1 MGKLGNVLFWL
12 AVIVVHYFT
21 VCAFIFIADGSGF
34 FIEILQTHDYIIHEP
49 QRQIAHYITQFPLV
63 WALYWGVTNF
73 KLLVLLFALGHCLH
87 VWIVL
92 ALVYWIAGKKQI
104 SVIAAIPLL
113 LLLVC
118 AGFLIGQAFVAAS
131 YTIVVAFGLLHWQT
145 ITLPKKVVIALVAL
159 LSFNVY
165 EGAFL
170 NFAALT
176 AISVYSFTITKTN
189 KERLS
194 RFLQIGLVVIIAS
207 YGSFMGF
214 RAVLAPLNASG
225 QQTIA
230 ESDLEYAAFL
240 TLGIAAYWFVIRVF
254 AINWVIISI
263 LILGSCCLLW
273 FIPET
278 VMEAYTNRLLILLIP
293 TSLIIT
299 EWAVAVLKPYFRWN
313 TVNYGKPLVFML
325 LGLLMLRTIPT
336 YNHQYQVA
344 EFCHNRKGVLQHNE
358 VYQLYYPNYELW
370 WTNIYTSIIYQ
381 GFVYGEVNSIAGNP
395 TKCDFCY
402 NVEDYKTYP
411 DLREYGI
418 EYHKSLVP

>member
-21 VCAFIFIADGSGF
+21 VCSFIFLADGSGF

-49 QRQIAHYITQFPLV
+49 QRQTAHYITQFPLV
-63 WALYWGVTNF
+63 WALNLGVTNF
-73 KLLVLLFALGHCLH
+73 VLLVLLFTLGHCFH
-87 VWIVL
+87 VWVSL
-92 ALVYWIAGKKQI
+92 ALVYWIAGKKNI
-104 SVIAAIPLL
+104 TKIAAIPMV

-131 YTIVVAFGLLHWQT
+131 YTIVLALGLLHWQS
-145 ITLPKKVVIALVAL
+145 ISIPKKVVITLVAL
-159 LSFNVY
+159 LSFNIY

-170 NFAALT
+170 NFAALL
-176 AISVYSFTITKTN
+176 AIAVYSFTIGKPN
-189 KERLS
+189 KDWLS
-194 RFLQIGLVVIIAS
+194 KFLQIGLVIVIAS

-230 ESDLEYAAFL
+230 ESDLDYAAFL

-254 AINWVIISI
+254 AINWVIAAI
-263 LILGSCCLLW
+263 LILGSCSLMW

-278 VMEAYTNRLLILLIP
+278 VFNAYNNRLLILLIP
-293 TSLIIT
+293 TSLVLV
-299 EWAVAVLKPYFRWN
+299 EWTVGVLKPYIRWN
-313 TVNYGKPLVFML
+313 TVNYEKPLVLML
-325 LGLLMLRTIPT
+325 LALLIVRTVFT
-336 YNHQYQVA
+336 LNHQYKVA
-344 EFCHNRKGVLQHNE
+344 EFCHNHRGVLQHGE

-370 WTNIYTSIIYQ
+370 WTNIYSSIIYQ
-381 GFVYGEVNSIAGNP
+381 GFVYGTVNSIAGNP